1 MNHKRIDSLP
11 FTLQKNSAE
20 FLAGGIKTVAHQHQ
34 SFFMCHP
41 QGCEQGLRFLIN
53 GLEAYCRGVL
63 LDLDLVLQDFDSM
76 TSDEIE
82 EVLEDWRQSLLE
94 TLPD

>member
-1 MNHKRIDSLP
+1 MGIIARDLFRTCGEIMNTGDI
-11 FTLQKNSAE
+11 
-20 FLAGGIKTVAHQHQ
+20 LATI
-34 SFFMCHP
+34 
-41 QGCEQGLRFLIN
+41 
-53 GLEAYCRGVL
+53 RGVL

>member
-1 MNHKRIDSLP
+1 MGIIARDLFRTCGEIMNTGDI
-11 FTLQKNSAE
+11 
-20 FLAGGIKTVAHQHQ
+20 LATI
-34 SFFMCHP
+34 
-41 QGCEQGLRFLIN
+41 
-53 GLEAYCRGVL
+53 RGVL
-63 LDLDLVLQDFDSM
+63 LDLDLVLRDFDSM